1 MRATLF
7 IGLVG
12 VVQQKKLLCF
22 PTDLYN
28 PHQSN
33 IFTFAP
39 PSYSDCVNCYSSP
52 EGRYYIGSAVKGHD
66 RVEVETVGMCVPK
79 TCLQWEIKLLG
90 KTLDS
95 LTAFIDL
102 REISPDC
109 RIPSIAGKKRVA
121 VCIEG
126 PFGRA
131 DLNVLDS
138 IRQNVVRPLNADA
151 LLVTDFEKGSNSTLD
166 GVLELITL
174 GVGEVHAYDIREDI
188 TPAEAVD
195 EFFSEGGSRRVL
207 DDAGMTG
214 RELLNLR
221 EKLRCLELIE
231 KVEKSSSARFDDVVY
246 TRIDLMWLAEH
257 PPQEVLAEAV
267 ASPTVWV
274 PDSEDWRGLNDRA
287 AFMPRQLADIYFNRY
302 EAFINGVAAE
312 YFYGM
317 NGMAVT
323 RGEVGDEIFD
333 KIDFSINPEM
343 ILRRHLTHHRV
354 RVKRYPTVAAVAAC
368 QAGRQCIGKPAPL
381 SNGFRF
387 AAEQAVAR
395 GNAYL
400 LKVLG
405 WRWSLEAS
413 TKLSPPCFATD
424 DDRRHCCSEAAFYGR
439 TLCYLDGTY
448 SFDRCCKSMVIGL
461 RKVDDDDHDTLP
473 LCIDVADV
481 NLCYHWKWLDSSCV
495 ACKVTSEL
503 SDGPLPSTML
513 SEESEFINPLA
524 PVARFTSQTDSL
536 ARLPSTSVPIRPS
549 GKAAKEGDD
558 SRDLNWRVTETRM
571 LSLQID
577 FSNGGFLID
586 GTPLILHL
594 DHPTAPGE
602 TGLRVWDAGICMAK
616 YWELKLEEVRK
627 LRKVDR
633 LRILELGCGSG
644 VVGLACCLTSTP
656 CDVLLSDRA
665 VIKPRTQLNIS
676 ANAAAIAERGNTC
689 SYKVIDWTDLDNAEY
704 DWTATPPPD
713 LVIASDVLWSHV
725 FVKPF
730 VAALLKACPD
740 ATTDLY
746 ICQKARNNNLDD
758 LWMEEVSRHF
768 EDMLSGALLR
778 PITDAAIEA
787 NEMEKWE
794 KETIWK
800 EDDAEIGSVRKGP
813 RDCMLS

>member
-1 MRATLF
+1 MSGSDDSRVSRLWGRRRPTGYAQIDDEEKVDLSRDRFPYCVVWTPLPVLSWLVPFIGHVGICDSEGRVHDFAGPYCVSVGAMAFARPMRFMPMYPTEGEREGWDEAIQEGDSIFQQRLHNLFCNNCHHHVVECLNHLRYGGTRDWNQFSLCWLLLINGRNVSRRATLDLLMLCMRATLF

-12 VVQQKKLLCF
+12 VVQQKELLCF

-33 IFTFAP
+33 VLTFAP
-39 PSYSDCVNCYSSP
+39 PAYSDCVNCYSSLD
-52 EGRYYIGSAVKGHD
+52 GQYYIGRAVKGHD
-66 RVEVETVGMCVPK
+66 RGEVETVGMCVPK
-79 TCLQWEIKLLG
+79 TCLQLEIKLLG
-90 KTLDS
+90 KALDNI
-95 LTAFIDL
+95 TAVIDL

-109 RIPSIAGKKRVA
+109 RSPSIAGEKRVA

-138 IRQNVVRPLNADA
+138 VRQNVVRPLNAKV
-151 LLVTDFEKGSNSTLD
+151 LLVTDSEKGSKSTLD
-166 GVLELITL
+166 GVLEFITL

-214 RELLNLR
+214 GELLNLR
-221 EKLRCLELIE
+221 GKLRCLKLIE

-257 PPQEVLAEAV
+257 PPLEVLEAAV

-354 RVKRYPTVAAVAAC
+354 RVERYPTVAAVSAC

-400 LKVLG
+400 LRVLG
-405 WRWSLEAS
+405 WRWSLTAS
-413 TKLSPPCFATD
+413 AELSPPCFEAD
-424 DDRRHCCSEAAFYGR
+424 EDRRHCCGEAAFRGK

-461 RKVDDDDHDTLP
+461 RKVYDDDDDALP
-473 LCIDVADV
+473 LCINVTDVV

-495 ACKVTSEL
+495 AYRGASEL
-503 SDGPLPSTML
+503 SDGPLPSTVL
-513 SEESEFINPLA
+513 SEES
-524 PVARFTSQTDSL
+524 
-536 ARLPSTSVPIRPS
+536 
-549 GKAAKEGDD
+549 
-558 SRDLNWRVTETRM
+558 
-571 LSLQID
+571 
-577 FSNGGFLID
+577 
-586 GTPLILHL
+586 
-594 DHPTAPGE
+594 
-602 TGLRVWDAGICMAK
+602 
-616 YWELKLEEVRK
+616 
-627 LRKVDR
+627 
-633 LRILELGCGSG
+633 
-644 VVGLACCLTSTP
+644 
-656 CDVLLSDRA
+656 
-665 VIKPRTQLNIS
+665 
-676 ANAAAIAERGNTC
+676 
-689 SYKVIDWTDLDNAEY
+689 
-704 DWTATPPPD
+704 
-713 LVIASDVLWSHV
+713 
-725 FVKPF
+725 
-730 VAALLKACPD
+730 
-740 ATTDLY
+740 
-746 ICQKARNNNLDD
+746 
-758 LWMEEVSRHF
+758 
-768 EDMLSGALLR
+768 
-778 PITDAAIEA
+778 
-787 NEMEKWE
+787 
-794 KETIWK
+794 
-800 EDDAEIGSVRKGP
+800 
-813 RDCMLS
+813 